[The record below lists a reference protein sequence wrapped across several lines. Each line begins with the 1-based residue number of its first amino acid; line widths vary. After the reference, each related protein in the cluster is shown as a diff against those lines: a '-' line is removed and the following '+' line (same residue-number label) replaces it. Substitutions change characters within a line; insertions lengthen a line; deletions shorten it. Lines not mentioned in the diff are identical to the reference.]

1 MEKTWIEIDINK
13 IKDNYALIKKKA
25 NGALI
30 CPVIKDNAYGHGAIT
45 LGRIYEELGANYL
58 AVSNIKEALEL
69 RQAKIKTPIL
79 ILGFTPIDRIK
90 ELEENDITQCIFSL
104 AYAKEIN
111 SLNIKL
117 KCHLK
122 IDSGMNRLGFK
133 DIEEIKEAIK
143 LDNLDFEGIFTH
155 FSDVDDNTFSE
166 KQFDCFKNIIDEL
179 EKEGIRFK
187 IRHCANSGSLFNY
200 PEYNLD
206 MVRPGIV
213 LYGLGGYDGLKQ
225 VLELKSIISHIK
237 EIKEGE
243 YVGYNRLFKAINK
256 IKVAT
261 IPIGYGDGYLR
272 INSGKNVVYINNKPA
287 KILGN
292 ICMDQMMVDIS
303 DIDCKLYDE
312 VLIYGDLEK
321 IAKNIGTI
329 SYELICTLNAR
340 VPIYYKNL

>member
-1 MEKTWIEIDINK
+1 MEKTWIEIDIEK
-13 IKDNYALIKKKA
+13 IKENYALIKKKA
-25 NGALI
+25 NGSLI
-30 CPVIKDNAYGHGAIT
+30 CPVIKDNAYGHGAIV
-45 LGRIYEELGANYL
+45 LGKIYEELGANYF

-69 RQAKIKTPIL
+69 KDVGIKTPIL

-90 ELEENDITQCIFSL
+90 ELEDKNITQCIFSL
-104 AYAKEIN
+104 QYAKEIN
-111 SLNIKL
+111 SLNMKL

-122 IDSGMNRLGFK
+122 VDSGMNRLGFK
-133 DIEEIKEAIK
+133 NLDEIRETVK

-155 FSDVDDNTFSE
+155 FSDVDDVSFSE
-166 KQFDCFKNIIDEL
+166 KQFTCFMNIVSEL
-179 EKEGIRFK
+179 EKQGITFK

-200 PEYNLD
+200 PQYNLD

-213 LYGLGGYDGLKQ
+213 LLGLGGYDGLKQ
-225 VLELKSIISHIK
+225 VLELKSIVSHIK
-237 EIKEGE
+237 DIDKGE
-243 YVGYNRLFKAINK
+243 YVGYNRLFKANEK
-256 IKVAT
+256 LKVAT

-272 INSGKNVVYINNKPA
+272 ANSGKNVVYINNKPA

-292 ICMDQMMVDIS
+292 ICMDQMMVDVS

-312 VLIYGDLEK
+312 VLIYGDLEE